1 MKKVKFNVV
10 DIIIILAVI
19 AVAVVGVFYMKGLFG
34 GGSSDS
40 SSSAR
45 EVTATYQ
52 VEFTG
57 KEQRLTE
64 LPKVG
69 DSVNVGVKEKA
80 PAKVIDVQINPARK
94 VTYDVRGDG
103 KAQWTEIPNQYDV
116 LLTLES
122 DAVESKSSI
131 SASGVVL
138 RVGEEAVVRGKG
150 YSAEGYILNL
160 NTTEKGGDRS

>member
-1 MKKVKFNVV
+1 MRKVKFNVV
-10 DIIIILAVI
+10 DVIIILAVV

-34 GGSSDS
+34 GSSDS
-40 SSSAR
+40 SAASR
-45 EVTATYQ
+45 EITVTYQ

-69 DSVNVGVKEKA
+69 DLVNVGVKEKA
-80 PAKVIDVQINPARK
+80 AAKVIDVQVNPARK
-94 VTYDVRGDG
+94 VTYDLSGDG
-103 KAQWTEIPNQYDV
+103 AAQWTEIPNQYDI

-122 DAVESKSSI
+122 EATESKSSI
-131 SASGVVL
+131 SSSGVVL

-160 NTTEKGGDRS
+160 NTTEQGGSQS